1 MTELKLGKGSS
12 LASYPNWYG
21 QSDDELAPWERAGYD
36 IKFYGP
42 TSGNPQ
48 IMWGINSNH
57 VKKRIRH
64 SLIKDVADWYVC
76 GFIAGNET
84 YDSVILSE
92 FKDIKRESSVEFQA
106 ALLKA
111 SITENLYYLFKQYF
125 FYACARESRYHSQ
138 VSKQAGRSRVSICKS
153 WRNLSDHFGPEQASA
168 WLIEVFNP
176 NFNSWN
182 NSYGGSRWMEI
193 AKVLHWGV
201 VGHMKNGLP
210 FTKDNFIDTS
220 VSLQHNNGSALNKIE
235 WGVSM
240 YTFRQMCDDQHQGV
254 GELIAWCSEDVQK
267 LYMRKVKV

>member
-1 MTELKLGKGSS
+1 MEKLKLGKGSS
-12 LASYPNWYG
+12 LSGYGHWYG
-21 QSDDELAPWERAGYD
+21 KSADQLAPWQRAGYE

-57 VKKRIRH
+57 VKKRIRNT
-64 SLIKDVADWYVC
+64 LIKDVADWYVC

-92 FKDIKRESSVEFQA
+92 FKDIKRESSIEFTA

-111 SITENLYYLFKQYF
+111 SITENLYYLFRQYF
-125 FYACARESRYHSQ
+125 FYACAREARYHQEISRN
-138 VSKQAGRSRVSICKS
+138 AGRSRVSACKS
-153 WRNLSDHFGPEQASA
+153 WRNIANHFGPEQASA
-168 WLIEVFNP
+168 WLVEVFDP
-176 NFNSWN
+176 NLNSWN
-182 NSYGGSRWMEI
+182 SSYGGPKWMQI
-193 AKVLHWGV
+193 AQVLNWGV
-201 VGHMKNGLP
+201 TGEMPNGLP